1 MAPCLKLSKSI
12 NYQIRLVNRLRR
24 SAKWVSLSLLLAM
37 IGHFTFDH
45 SEASAF
51 VLCFG
56 ADGHVAVE
64 RADHDHRPFTPRS
77 LEKRVASE
85 TALPN
90 ADRPCVD
97 VPVASDDHGPHTPFP
112 EFGERWSDMDWVAL
126 IALCFILLPPTRTA
140 SSAFRV
146 YAPPLFDSRTL
157 LRRSIV
163 LLI

>member
-1 MAPCLKLSKSI
+1 
-12 NYQIRLVNRLRR
+12 VNRLRR
-24 SAKWVSLSLLLAM
+24 SAKRVSLSLLLAM
-37 IGHFTFDH
+37 IGHLTFDH
-45 SEASAF
+45 SEVSAF

-64 RADHDHRPFTPRS
+64 RAGHDHRPFTPRS
-77 LEKRVASE
+77 LEKRIASE

-97 VPVASDDHGPHTPFP
+97 VSIASDDHGSHTPFP
-112 EFGERWSDMDWVAL
+112 GFGEGWSDMGWDVL
-126 IALCFILLPPTRTA
+126 IALCFILLPSIRKA
-140 SSAFRV
+140 STAFRV
-146 YAPPLFDSRTL
+146 HKPPLIDSRTL